1 MDNINSWFA
10 IKKCVTDT
18 WSFSGSHVRGFSEVA
33 QSHKWTF
40 KLHASLEEALV
51 RVMGSRLYAFYT
63 WSLLFETIFLQIE
76 KLLTSKDSTDV
87 YGTY

>member
-1 MDNINSWFA
+1 M
-10 IKKCVTDT
+10 TDT
-18 WSFSGSHVRGFSEVA
+18 RLFSGSYVRGFSEVA

-63 WSLLFETIFLQIE
+63 
-76 KLLTSKDSTDV
+76 
-87 YGTY
+87 